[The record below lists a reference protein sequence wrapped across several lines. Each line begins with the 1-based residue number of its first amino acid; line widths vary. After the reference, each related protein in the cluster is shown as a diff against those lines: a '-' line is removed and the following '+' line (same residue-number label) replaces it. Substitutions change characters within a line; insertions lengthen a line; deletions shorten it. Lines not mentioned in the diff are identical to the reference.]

1 MTQYHKNINN
11 LFIHWLFLSLMLVL
25 TIIIVGGLTRLTD
38 SGLSITEWELF
49 SGILPP
55 LTESSWNNYFE
66 LYKRIPQYEVLNSD
80 MTLAEFKVIF
90 YWEYFHRIL
99 ARLIGVFILIPLI
112 YFHFSKK
119 INNHYMTPCYVI
131 LFLVLTQGIV
141 GWYMVKSGLVNNIT
155 VSHYRL
161 ALHLTIAF
169 VIISTIFWVFIN
181 AKKKTYKIFFKFTK
195 NNLPFLFLIFLI
207 FLQITLGAFVSGLD
221 AGKIYQ
227 TWPLMNN
234 SYFPDDLKI
243 LNPNILL
250 DFKNHSLVQF
260 YHRNLAYLIIVYIF
274 VLSFYVYK
282 FEIKKLYKPLKLFL
296 FFLFLQI
303 SLGIS
308 TLISGLNIY
317 LASGHQIISVL
328 LIFSSI
334 NLYYYYI
341 K

>member
-1 MTQYHKNINN
+1 M
-11 LFIHWLFLSLMLVL
+11 F
-25 TIIIVGGLTRLTD
+25 
-38 SGLSITEWELF
+38 
-49 SGILPP
+49 
-55 LTESSWNNYFE
+55 
-66 LYKRIPQYEVLNSD
+66 
-80 MTLAEFKVIF
+80 
-90 YWEYFHRIL
+90 
-99 ARLIGVFILIPLI
+99 
-112 YFHFSKK
+112 
-119 INNHYMTPCYVI
+119 
-131 LFLVLTQGIV
+131 
-141 GWYMVKSGLVNNIT
+141 
-155 VSHYRL
+155 
-161 ALHLTIAF
+161 
-169 VIISTIFWVFIN
+169 
-181 AKKKTYKIFFKFTK
+181 
-195 NNLPFLFLIFLI
+195 
-207 FLQITLGAFVSGLD
+207 GAFVSGLD

-243 LNPNILL
+243 LNLNILF
-250 DFKNHSLVQF
+250 DFNNHSLVQF
-260 YHRNLAYLIIVYIF
+260 YHRNLAYLIIAYIF

-334 NLYYYYI
+334 NLYYFYI